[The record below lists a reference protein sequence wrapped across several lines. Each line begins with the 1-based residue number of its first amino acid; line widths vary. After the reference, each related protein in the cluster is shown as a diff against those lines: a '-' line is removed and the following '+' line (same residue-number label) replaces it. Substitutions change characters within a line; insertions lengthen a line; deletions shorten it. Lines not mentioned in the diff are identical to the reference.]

1 MNRFSILKLLSRPFK
16 RGILDYHKDI
26 HPTKRYGVL
35 KKKIT
40 LLMILVTIIPLLTMA
55 GLNYY
60 QYQANMKREVLTP
73 IRLMMHKT
81 VHSFDLLLE
90 ERLSTVRSIA
100 ASHSFEYLSNDTNM
114 NRLYRIFKKEFG
126 GFVDLGVIDSN
137 GNQVAY
143 AGPYDLLGKDYSE
156 QSWFHEANVKGYY
169 ISDVF
174 MGYRDFPHIAI
185 AVQQFNE
192 KGQAW
197 FLRATLDA
205 KIFDRI
211 IAAMSVEA
219 ESDAFLINS
228 TGTIQTHSK
237 FYGNILDQV
246 SLPIQTGSYGSLMR
260 EIEDPLGKGKM
271 LIAISSLTTADYLLV
286 VIKSQSV
293 LLKSWYALQ
302 SEMLLLLIAGS
313 VLIILAV
320 IKISD
325 FLVNQLKDAD
335 ERREFAIRE
344 LEHNHKLS
352 SIGRLAAGVA
362 HEINNPMAI
371 VDQKAGL
378 LKDLIEIDTNVSE
391 KKKFLQIT
399 DSIINSVDRCKT
411 ITHRL
416 LGFARRMEVH
426 FENLDVNHVLTEVLG
441 FLEKEALYR
450 KIIIDLQLSPTLP
463 AIASDKG
470 QLQQVL
476 LNIVTNSFAA
486 VPDGGTISITSQQVD
501 SERISVAIKDNGCGM
516 PAETLSHIF
525 EPFFSTKKGS
535 GTGLGLSITYGIV
548 KKLGGDIKVDSEV
561 DEGTTFTVFLKI
573 HQQQTGVSNGEK
585 STAGG

>member
-1 MNRFSILKLLSRPFK
+1 MNRFSILKYLSRPFK
-16 RGILDYHKDI
+16 RGLLDYQKDI

-40 LLMILVTIIPLLTMA
+40 ILMILVTIIPLLTMA
-55 GLNYY
+55 SLNYY

-73 IRLMMHKT
+73 IRLMMHKS

-100 ASHSFEYLSNDTNM
+100 ASHSFEFLSNDANL

-126 GFVDLGVIDSN
+126 GFVDLGVIDNN

-156 QSWFHEANVKGYY
+156 QSWFHEANVKGFY

-185 AVQQFNE
+185 AVQQFN
-192 KGQAW
+192 KDGQAW
-197 FLRATLDA
+197 FLRATLDT

-211 IAAMSVEA
+211 IAAMNVEP
-219 ESDAFLINS
+219 ESDAFLVNS
-228 TGTIQTHSK
+228 NGTIQTHSK
-237 FYGNILDQV
+237 FYGNILDQLT
-246 SLPIQTGSYGSLMR
+246 LPIQTRSYGLLMR
-260 EIEDPLGKGKM
+260 ETEDPLGKGKI

-302 SEMLLLLIAGS
+302 SEMLLILIAGS
-313 VLIILAV
+313 VLIVLAV

-344 LEHNHKLS
+344 LEHTHKLS

-378 LKDLIEIDTNVSE
+378 LKDLIEIDGKISE
-391 KKKFLQIT
+391 KDKFLKIT

-463 AIASDKG
+463 PIASDKG

-486 VPDGGTISITSQQVD
+486 VPDGGTISITSQQID
-501 SERISVAIKDNGCGM
+501 SERISVTIGDNGCGM
-516 PAETLSHIF
+516 PPETLSHIF

-535 GTGLGLSITYGIV
+535 GTGLGLSITYGII
-548 KKLGGDIKVDSEV
+548 KKLGGDIKVDSKV

-573 HQQQTGVSNGEK
+573 HQQKTGVSDGEK